1 MQQESPSISGAQD
14 AQSRLLA
21 SHQSED
27 PFAAAFKATRM
38 PMIITDPRQTDNPI
52 IFANDAFCELTGYS
66 AGELLGRNCRILQGP
81 LTDAAAIAK
90 IRGALASAES
100 VSADI
105 MNYRKDGTTFWNAL
119 FVSPVRDKSGE
130 VIYFFASQLDF
141 TNLKDREIQLA
152 SARQSAEFEVARR
165 TRDLQSALQS
175 KTVLAH
181 EVDHRVKNNL
191 LTIASLLKL
200 YSRLSSD
207 ETVKRTLRSVL
218 ERVEALG
225 AVQRK
230 LFNADD
236 LGRFDMADFTREL
249 VSDLVGAL
257 RRDDIELSLDVHPVR
272 VSAAHASPLA
282 LIVNELIGDAVRRGL
297 RDGGGHIRVSVR
309 ERLGRLILEVRDT
322 VEPVPIDPEEDT
334 FSRLIL
340 ESSARQVEATV
351 ERRMEQK
358 WTIVEVSLPMN
369 FDGANNP

>member
-21 SHQSED
+21 SHPSED

-90 IRGALASAES
+90 IRGALASDES

-105 MNYRKDGTTFWNAL
+105 MNYRKDGSTFWNAL

-309 ERLGRLILEVRDT
+309 ESLGRLILEVRDT

-358 WTIVEVSLPMN
+358 WTIVEVSLPLN